1 MSAPSPDIDPLVKQF
16 QSLQEQTQ
24 ALVMGRQNFLSRL
37 NENKMVQEVRCVL
50 HRRLPPRVPPL
61 ALHSLPPHTP
71 PLSCPSRRILT
82 RAHIYTTASRRSLSG

>member
-37 NENKMVQEVRCVL
+37 NENKMVQEVRCVA
-50 HRRLPPRVPPL
+50 PPPP
-61 ALHSLPPHTP
+61 AARTSAGCFHSHHTP

-82 RAHIYTTASRRSLSG
+82 RAHIYTTASCRSLSG